1 MKLADPLA
9 YFLRPGEKRLKTVWE
24 VEKDGKKNFLVGTA
38 HFFPYHFRVSL
49 KKILR
54 RSKQALFEG
63 PLDPRSME
71 KVVAHGSQ
79 GEGSLEI
86 YEALDPQTIREIQ
99 GKADTLFGDPQV
111 FRGIPGKAA
120 SLFGDSQTLLQ
131 FLPRGEKP
139 DDPVR
144 AHFQKLRPW
153 LAFFT
158 IWTSYLKTK
167 GWTGSVDL
175 EAFELSKKLGKEV
188 HFLETIEE
196 QIQVLE
202 QIPMDRMIGF
212 LRRVDRWDEYSESY
226 VRVFLRGCLADWMSG
241 TSDFPSRCAPVISE
255 RDRVFYHRMKPFI
268 EKGESAVFLG
278 APHLHGVNRMLEADG
293 YRVEQI
299 QEIEGW

>member
-1 MKLADPLA
+1 MKLIDRMK
-9 YFLRPGEKRLKTVWE
+9 YFIFPGEKQLKTVWE
-24 VEKDGKKNFLVGTA
+24 VEKDGKKNYLVGTA

-54 RSKQALFEG
+54 RSKRALFEG
-63 PLDPRSME
+63 PLDPQSME
-71 KVVAHGSQ
+71 KVVAQGSQ
-79 GEGSLEI
+79 GKGSLEI
-86 YEALDPQTIREIQ
+86 YEALDSQTLREIR
-99 GKADTLFGDPQV
+99 GKADPLFGDPQV
-111 FRGIPGKAA
+111 SRGIPGKAG

-139 DDPVR
+139 GDPVR
-144 AHFQKLRPW
+144 AHFQRLRPW
-153 LAFFT
+153 LAFFS

-188 HFLETIEE
+188 HFLESIEE

-202 QIPMDRMIGF
+202 QIPVERMIGF
-212 LRRVDRWDEYSESY
+212 LKKVDQWDEYSESY
-226 VRVFLRGCLADWMSG
+226 VRVYLRGALGDWMSG
-241 TSDFPSRCAPVISE
+241 TSDFPSRCAPVIAE
-255 RDRVFYHRMKPFI
+255 RDRVFYRRMKPFI

-278 APHLHGVNRMLEADG
+278 APHLHGVNQMLEADG

-299 QEIEGW
+299 REIEE

>member
-1 MKLADPLA
+1 MKLAEPLI
-9 YFLRPGEKRLKTVWE
+9 YFLQPGEKKLKTVWE
-24 VEKDGKKNFLVGTA
+24 VEKDGKKNYLVGTA
-38 HFFPYHFRVSL
+38 HFFPYHFRLSL

-54 RSKQALFEG
+54 WSKRALFEG
-63 PLDPRSME
+63 PLDPGSME
-71 KVVAHGSQ
+71 KVVARGSQ

-86 YEALDPQTIREIQ
+86 YEALDSQTIREIQ

-139 DDPVR
+139 GDPVR

-153 LAFFT
+153 LAFFA

-212 LRRVDRWDEYSESY
+212 LRKVDQWDEYSESY
-226 VRVFLRGCLADWMSG
+226 VRVFLQGCLADWMSG

-255 RDRVFYHRMKPFI
+255 RDRVFYRRMKPFI